1 MVEMR
6 RHGAGSA
13 SPTHGKFVLSAL
25 PPGES
30 SVESPSASIK
40 VVIEGEEIH
49 EIDGRPYVV
58 RPGQMLLVDRGAPSR
73 ATVRRNRQTL
83 GLCVYLPSPPDA
95 GFDGELLLPRAILQA
110 TDPNPLGRLI
120 AAHAAQLHR
129 APGNCRPPAAVMA
142 QVRAA
147 LGGVLSDAARSVA
160 ALGVKKASTR
170 QEIYHR
176 LEVARALLHD
186 NADRAVP
193 LAELS
198 RVAGLSGFHL
208 TRYFAAAYGAPPARY
223 HRTLRLERA
232 AQRLRHGDAAITE
245 VALDAGY
252 AELSAFS
259 HAFRREYGCAPTA
272 VERPGRSL
280 PS

>member
-13 SPTHGKFVLSAL
+13 SPLSGKFVVSAL

-30 SVESPSASIK
+30 AVQSSSPSIK

-73 ATVRRNRQTL
+73 ATVRRNQQTL
-83 GLCVYLPSPPDA
+83 GLCVYLPWRGDD
-95 GFDGELLLPRAILQA
+95 GFDPNLLLPRAILQA
-110 TDPNPLGRLI
+110 TDSNPLGRLI
-120 AAHAAQLHR
+120 ADYAARLHR
-129 APGNCRPPAAVMA
+129 APGDAQLPAAMMA
-142 QVRAA
+142 QVNAS
-147 LGGVLSDAARSVA
+147 LDGVLSSAGQSIG
-160 ALGVKKASTR
+160 ALEVKKASTR

-176 LEVARALLHD
+176 LEIARALLHE
-186 NADRAVP
+186 NIDRAVP
-193 LAELS
+193 LDELA
-198 RVAGLSGFHL
+198 RTAGLSGFHL

-223 HRTLRLERA
+223 HRTLRLDRA
-232 AQRLRHGDAAITE
+232 AQRLRCTNLAITE

-252 AELSAFS
+252 AELSAFT
-259 HAFRREYGCAPTA
+259 HAFRREFGCPPTA
-272 VERPGRSL
+272 IERPRTRLS
-280 PS
+280 